1 MVVGDFAEEL
11 QTVVIGSGP
20 GGYVAAIRAA
30 QLGQKVTLIERGN
43 IGGVCLNVGCIP
55 SKALI
60 HAGEEYQTSLDSS
73 LLGIETKEITI
84 DFKKTQAWKDEK
96 VVRPLTKG
104 VEQLLKKN
112 QVSIIKGEAYFVNS
126 QTLHVMFDD
135 EKGQTYTFEKAIIA
149 TGSRPIELSSFKF
162 NKRIIDSTGVL
173 NLSELPKKLIVIG
186 GGYIGT
192 ELAGAYAKLG
202 TEVTILEGMDQIL
215 MGFEKDMVKLVEQN
229 FKSKNVKVITNAL
242 AKKAEQDDQHV
253 TVTYEANGKEEQ
265 LEADYVLV
273 SVGRRPN
280 TDDIGLDIAG
290 IETDEK
296 GFIQVD
302 EQGRTNKKN
311 IFAIG
316 DIVPGLALAHKASY
330 EAKVAAEALSGSK
343 GAAVDY
349 LAMPAVCFTDPEL
362 ATVGYTEKEAKAKG
376 FDAVSNKFPLAGNGR
391 ALSLNQT
398 TGFVRLVTEKESHT
412 ILGAQIAGVSASDL
426 IAELGLAIENG
437 LTAEDIALTIHSHP
451 SLGESIMDAA
461 ELVLGQ
467 PIHT

>member
-11 QTVVIGSGP
+11 ETVVIGSGP

-60 HAGEEYQTSLDSS
+60 HAGDEYQASLDSS
-73 LLGIETKEITI
+73 ILGIQTKEATI
-84 DFKKTQAWKDEK
+84 NFEKTQAWKDEK
-96 VVRPLTKG
+96 VVRPLTRG

-112 QVSIIKGEAYFVNS
+112 KVSIIKGEAYFVNN
-126 QTLHVMFDD
+126 QTLHVMFDE
-135 EKGQTYTFEKAIIA
+135 EKGQTYTFEKAVIA
-149 TGSRPIELSSFKF
+149 TGSRPIELPSFKF
-162 NKRIIDSTGVL
+162 GKRIVDSTGAL
-173 NLSELPKKLIVIG
+173 NLKEIPKKMIVIG

-202 TEVTILEGMDQIL
+202 TEVTILEGLDQIL

-229 FKSKNVKVITNAL
+229 FKHKQVTVVTNAM
-242 AKKAEQDDQHV
+242 AKSAVQDNQQV
-253 TVTYEANGKEEQ
+253 TVVYEVDGKEQQ

-280 TDDIGLDIAG
+280 TDDIGLEIAG
-290 IETDEK
+290 IETNEK

-311 IFAIG
+311 IYAIG
-316 DIVPGLALAHKASY
+316 DVVPGLALAHKASY
-330 EAKVAAEALSGSK
+330 EAKVAAEAIAGMK

-362 ATVGYTEKEAKAKG
+362 ATVGFTEKEAKEKG
-376 FDAVSNKFPLAGNGR
+376 FNVNSSKFPLAGNGR
-391 ALSLNQT
+391 ALSLNKT
-398 TGFVRLVTEKESHT
+398 EGFIRLVTEKESHT
-412 ILGAQIAGVSASDL
+412 LLGAQIAGVSASDL
-426 IAELGLAIENG
+426 IGELGLAIENG
-437 LTAEDIALTIHSHP
+437 LTAEDISLTIHSHP

-461 ELVLGQ
+461 ELALGQ
-467 PIHT
+467 PIHL